1 MIFIRAGILSGILSS
16 RQESMIYRNKLF
28 AGINDFQTLI
38 ITGINYLQ
46 KLIICRNKLYKEE
59 VAYGQCKSDKD

>member
-1 MIFIRAGILSGILSS
+1 MSNTRRTEFCGCWKNADKAGLIFIRAGILSS

-38 ITGINYLQ
+38 ITGINYL
-46 KLIICRNKLYKEE
+46 KELIIYRN
-59 VAYGQCKSDKD
+59 